1 MDLPLLADKLDRYKL
16 FKIMLVCFELPVLYL
31 LDMPKF
37 APKVLD
43 VGEAPFLQLRI

>member
-1 MDLPLLADKLDRYKL
+1 MDLPLLADKLSRIRL
-16 FKIMLVCFELPVLYL
+16 LKIMFVCFKLPVLYL